1 MELPINTIV
10 ITILAIFVLVAVGI
24 FFFSEA
30 SATNQS
36 FDNVQCTQMCF
47 TAAAQ
52 VAAGSSV
59 DSAKQ
64 NFCSNDCTN
73 ECFITSADKIS
84 C

>member
-10 ITILAIFVLVAVGI
+10 ITTLAMLVLIAVGV
-24 FFFSEA
+24 FFISGA
-30 SATNQS
+30 HAGDQS
-36 FDNVQCTQMCF
+36 FDKAQCVQMCY

-64 NFCSNDCTN
+64 NFCGYGCTEDCPV
-73 ECFITSADKIS
+73 TSTDKIS